1 MYAKHEKKNTFF
13 ERKQTSFLIN
23 EETEQAKSEKS
34 DENSVNAESV
44 SVKSE
49 GSSIGSI
56 SSLSSD
62 MSDAEIQARLEP
74 EQIKQLIKRALSK
87 NKLNWENLNVWD
99 KI

>member
-13 ERKQTSFLIN
+13 ERKQISFLIN
-23 EETEQAKSEKS
+23 EESEQAKSEKS
-34 DENSVNAESV
+34 DENLVKAESV
-44 SVKSE
+44 SIKSE
-49 GSSIGSI
+49 DSSIGSI

-74 EQIKQLIKRALSK
+74 EQIKQSIKRALSK

-99 KI
+99 KL